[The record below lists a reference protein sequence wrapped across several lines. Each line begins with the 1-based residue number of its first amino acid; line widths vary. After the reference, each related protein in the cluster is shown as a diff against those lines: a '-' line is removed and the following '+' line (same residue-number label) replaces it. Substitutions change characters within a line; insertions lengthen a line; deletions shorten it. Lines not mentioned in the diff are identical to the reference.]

1 VIVLAPWAFTG
12 RGFPQWNIGYV
23 GSHALRPAQ
32 HAWLVDLS
40 TRIASDNPAT
50 MPGRAI
56 VNAHIEAFLSSF
68 REFA

>member
-1 VIVLAPWAFTG
+1 MIVLEPRAFTE
-12 RGFPQWNIGYV
+12 RGFQQRSKGYV
-23 GSHALRPAQ
+23 GFHALCPAR

-40 TRIASDNPAT
+40 RRIASDNPAP

-56 VNAHIEAFLSSF
+56 VNVDIEAFLSSF